1 MFDNV
6 LAQFGLEG
14 GKALIDVR
22 NGAGDVVGVMRA
34 NGKSGPF
41 GMGQMA
47 VYRFSISRRRG
58 GNVFGDKLGRFLDED
73 DVKGV
78 FTCF

>member
-14 GKALIDVR
+14 GKVLIDVR
-22 NGAGDVVGVMRA
+22 NGAGGVVGVVRA

-41 GMGQMA
+41 GMVNIVLQ
-47 VYRFSISRRRG
+47 VEVKN
-58 GNVFGDKLGRFLDED
+58 GN
-73 DVKGV
+73 
-78 FTCF
+78 